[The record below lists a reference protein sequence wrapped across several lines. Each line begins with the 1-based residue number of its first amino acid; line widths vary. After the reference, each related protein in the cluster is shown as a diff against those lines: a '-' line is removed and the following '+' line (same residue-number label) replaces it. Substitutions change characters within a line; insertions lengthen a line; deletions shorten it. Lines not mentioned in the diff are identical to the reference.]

1 MTSIHV
7 EINFVYLVRWMDKNS
22 YGEDV
27 EKRMVSFPAGVKYDP
42 RLVAT
47 EWFRWLQKTR
57 HDPPTPEELQQ
68 CVFPCF
74 SLSSENATER
84 LWQRHKS
91 RPEVKQCAVP

>member
-1 MTSIHV
+1 MALTSFTRAFKEPIGRGLGV
-7 EINFVYLVRWMDKNS
+7 EVSGVHTCLNHFAYLVRWRDKNS

-68 CVFPCF
+68 CVSP
-74 SLSSENATER
+74 
-84 LWQRHKS
+84 
-91 RPEVKQCAVP
+91 